1 MTHAYRYSLLAA
13 CSLAAAL
20 AATVP
25 DVRAAETKAKPE
37 DKASAPASPSYGM
50 GPGMMGGYGMGPGMM
65 GGYGMGPG
73 MMGGYGMG
81 PGMMGGYGMG
91 PGMMGGYGM
100 GPGMM
105 GGYGMGPCMM
115 GGYGMGPGGG
125 GHWASHLKLSDEQ
138 QARINKIQDDTRK
151 QHWSIMGAMM
161 DQQAKL
167 RDLYAAPNRDSAAI
181 DEAYKNIG
189 KLQQQMY
196 ESGVDAR
203 KRIDA
208 VLTKEQ
214 QEKLRKEWRGG
225 W

>member
-1 MTHAYRYSLLAA
+1 MPHAYRYSLLAA

-20 AATVP
+20 AATAP
-25 DVRAAETKAKPE
+25 DLRAAETKAKPE
-37 DKASAPASPSYGM
+37 DNASAPGYPGWGYGMGPGMMGGYGYGM

-100 GPGMM
+100 GPGG
-105 GGYGMGPCMM
+105 GGY
-115 GGYGMGPGGG
+115 
-125 GHWASHLKLSDEQ
+125 WARHLKLSDEQ
-138 QARINKIQDDTRK
+138 QAKINKIQDDTRK

-181 DEAYKNIG
+181 DETYKNIG
-189 KLQQQMY
+189 TLQQQMY
-196 ESGVDAR
+196 DSGVDAR
-203 KRIDA
+203 KRIEA

-214 QEKLRKEWRGG
+214 QERLRKDWRGG
-225 W
+225 WGY